1 MNLSEILVSLKR
13 DWKGKK
19 GYGTPPDSCPAPQWH
34 PRLLGNCLHK
44 RTSQGSEGGC
54 SPPSYR
60 NFWNFS
66 GKTLMIRAKVLGR
79 KLSERL
85 SKPDYFLHVCLV
97 KMELRPNDRTIQV
110 ICFGKAMYRLHVFRG
125 NPRDGYYFHEQ
136 KNDIIKTRKDLDVF
150 VVALK
155 RQVFSGFTKSCFKI
169 ILNFT

>member
-1 MNLSEILVSLKR
+1 MEHHQTVARPHN
-13 DWKGKK
+13 
-19 GYGTPPDSCPAPQWH
+19 GTPGCWATVCISVWA
-34 PRLLGNCLHK
+34 
-44 RTSQGSEGGC
+44 GGPGGLQ
-54 SPPSYR
+54 PPPVTEI
-60 NFWNFS
+60 FEIFS

-155 RQVFSGFTKSCFKI
+155 RQVSSGFTKSCFKI